1 MKTSTVVLIV
11 ALAVSVVVNLAG
23 VGAFFIHKVRRTR
36 PPGRELFR
44 HADPEDREELRALRR
59 EFGRKMDSMHKELGE
74 RQRELTQLLRDGET
88 RDAEV
93 DALAQEIGR
102 LHAEMTVLGFNLTKE
117 IAVKLPPE
125 RQEKLLRRFER
136 QYDRHHRRGHREGRR
151 GSKGRRG
158 RRGRKGERGAV
169 RPGEAPPPPPPGFGP
184 PPGDEPPP
192 PEEIDRTG
200 R

>member
-1 MKTSTVVLIV
+1 MKTSKVVLIS
-11 ALAVSVVVNLAG
+11 ALAVSVVINLAG
-23 VGAFFIHKVRRTR
+23 VGAFVVHRARRGR
-36 PPGRELFR
+36 PPGREFFE
-44 HADPEDREELRALRR
+44 HADPEERQELRALRR
-59 EFGRKMDSMHKELGE
+59 EYGQEMDSIREELGE
-74 RQRELTQLLRDGET
+74 RQRELTLLLRDGET
-88 RDAEV
+88 RDSEV
-93 DALAQEIGR
+93 ESLAQEIGQ

-117 IAVKLPPE
+117 IAGKLPPD
-125 RQEKLLRRFER
+125 RQERLLRRFER
-136 QYDRHHRRGHREGRR
+136 QYDRHRQRGHREGRR

-169 RPGEAPPPPPPGFGP
+169 RPGEEPPPPPGFGP